1 MTETFEDVINDKPVL
16 DAGKFVAPYIYHSLQ
31 IDKLLTALSK
41 AQGAF
46 TSVAKDDKNYFDKS
60 YSTIASV
67 MHTVRKPLADNGLS
81 ITQHIVNEHL
91 ITFLGHASGQY
102 MQSAKKIIFKD
113 ISNAQ
118 AEGSGISYAR
128 RYALMS
134 VLGLASED
142 DDGNKASGK
151 ISIGDAMEKLHEARH
166 LSHLQNIWKKHEPEW
181 RNLFVKEKM
190 QQLVEVKNNLKAKF
204 EIEKDLANDK
214 NEENKFTEESEKKA
228 KELTDQVLN
237 EFKGSKIVDTAD
249 DQVASV

>member
-46 TSVAKDDKNYFDKS
+46 TSVAKDDLNYYDKS

-142 DDGNKASGK
+142 DDGNQASGR

-181 RNLFVKEKM
+181 KNLFVKEKM
-190 QQLVEVKNNLKAKF
+190 LQLVEVKNNLKAKF

-214 NEENKFTEESEKKA
+214 NEENKFTEESDKKA